1 MTADDAARR
10 AVSGVAGGLS
20 PVGRIGMA
28 EVERLEAATG
38 VFRAL
43 DYQYGGGSCRDA
55 VHAQLSWGEQ
65 LLRAEGIDAVKARFE
80 VALADLH
87 NLSGWTSFDTGLVS
101 EAYRHLRRA
110 LDLAQWGGND
120 ALVANVR
127 YRLGRVFLHH
137 DHPDQALAEFQHGE
151 VAATVCGSALAL
163 TIIYANQAW
172 AQATMGHAEE
182 AHTLLGRA
190 TDTFGRAEVAAVPGW
205 ARFFNATDLSAMVG
219 TVSTE
224 LALRVDPTYTRQAI
238 PALTTA
244 LVGYGPD
251 MARSRSF
258 NLSALAT
265 NHLLDGDIDQATV
278 VGTKAIE
285 ASEGLKSARTKDR
298 MRPLK
303 HQANQRV
310 AHPEARE
317 LSERITAFFNTR
329 IGCSW
334 TEPTPPTQDC
344 ASPCHHAWC
353 PPPAVTA
360 A

>member
-1 MTADDAARR
+1 MTANDAARR
-10 AVSGVAGGLS
+10 TVSGAAGGLS
-20 PVGRIGMA
+20 PMGRIGMA
-28 EVERLEAATG
+28 DVERLAAATG

-65 LLRAEGIDAVKARFE
+65 LLRAKGIDAVKARFT

-87 NLSGWTSFDTGLVS
+87 NLSGWASFDTGLVS

-151 VAATVCGSALAL
+151 VAANVCGSALAL

-172 AQATMGHAEE
+172 AQATMGQAEE
-182 AHTLLGRA
+182 AQALLARA
-190 TDTFGRAEVAAVPGW
+190 TDAFARAEVAVVPGW

-224 LALRVDPTYTRQAI
+224 LALRVDPTYTRRAI

-251 MARSRSF
+251 MARSHSF

-278 VGTKAIE
+278 VGTQAIE

-303 HQANQRV
+303 HQANQRA

>member
-28 EVERLEAATG
+28 DVERLEAATG

-55 VHAQLSWGEQ
+55 VHAQLCWGEQ
-65 LLRAEGIDAVKARFE
+65 LLRAEGIDAVKDRFE

-87 NLSGWTSFDTGLVS
+87 NLAGWTWFDTGLAS
-101 EAYRHLRRA
+101 QAYRHFRHA
-110 LDLAQWGGND
+110 LDLAHWGGDD
-120 ALVANVR
+120 ALVANVL

-137 DHPDQALAEFQHGE
+137 DHPGQAWAEFQHGE
-151 VAATVCGSALAL
+151 AAANACGSALAL
-163 TIIYANQAW
+163 AIIYANQAW
-172 AQATMGHAEE
+172 AQAMMGHAEQ
-182 AHTLLGRA
+182 AQTLLGQATETFARA
-190 TDTFGRAEVAAVPGW
+190 DVAGAPGW

-219 TVSTE
+219 TVGTE

-244 LVGYGPD
+244 LVGYGAD
-251 MARSRSF
+251 MARSRCF

-265 NHLLDGDIDQATV
+265 NHLLDGDIDQAAV
-278 VGTKAIE
+278 IGTKAVE

-303 HQANQRV
+303 HQANQRA

-334 TEPTPPTQDC
+334 MPPTHDC
-344 ASPCHHAWC
+344 TSPCHDAWC
-353 PPPAVTA
+353 PPPAATA